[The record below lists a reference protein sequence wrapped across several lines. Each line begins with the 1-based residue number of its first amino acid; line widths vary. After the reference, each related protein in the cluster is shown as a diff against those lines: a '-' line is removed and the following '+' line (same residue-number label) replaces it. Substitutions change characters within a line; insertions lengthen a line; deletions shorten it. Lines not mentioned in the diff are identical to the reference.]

1 MKFRRTFL
9 YPALAA
15 ITTISLAIIAYS
27 LISNVV
33 LEVPNADNPKLDF
46 VNVTIILLT
55 TVTVIFSV
63 CALILGLLGVIGFD
77 KLRKEAGRFASEK
90 TVQEIEKS
98 FEEEGAASLR
108 IEREF
113 QDETSYLRRLVER
126 RVKAEVYELAPLFA
140 ALNRQQDSGD
150 GLAEG
155 EPTDEGQT
163 D

>member
-77 KLRKEAGRFASEK
+77 KLRKEAGRFA
-90 TVQEIEKS
+90 
-98 FEEEGAASLR
+98 
-108 IEREF
+108 
-113 QDETSYLRRLVER
+113 
-126 RVKAEVYELAPLFA
+126 
-140 ALNRQQDSGD
+140 
-150 GLAEG
+150 
-155 EPTDEGQT
+155 
-163 D
+163 

>member
-1 MKFRRTFL
+1 MEFRRTYL
-9 YPALAA
+9 YPVLAVL
-15 ITTISLAIIAYS
+15 ITISLGIIAYS
-27 LISNVV
+27 LMSSVV
-33 LEVPNADNPKLDF
+33 LEVPSTENPKLDF
-46 VNVTIILLT
+46 VNITIILLT

-77 KLRKEAGRFASEK
+77 KLRKEAGRFASER
-90 TVQEIEKS
+90 TLQEIEKS

-108 IEREF
+108 IEQEF
-113 QDETSYLRRLVER
+113 QDEGSYLRRLVEK

-140 ALNRQQDSGD
+140 ALNRQEDNPEGY
-150 GLAEG
+150 AED